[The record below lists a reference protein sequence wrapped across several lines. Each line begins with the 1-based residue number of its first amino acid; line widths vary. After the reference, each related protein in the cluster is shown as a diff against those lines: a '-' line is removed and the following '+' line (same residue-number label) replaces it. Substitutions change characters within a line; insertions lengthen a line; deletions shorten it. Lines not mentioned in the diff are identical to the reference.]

1 MSKSTACD
9 KELETFY
16 FRLKINYC
24 NEEALQKTNAVSGF
38 IDKHRLRVT
47 DIPSMLRAPPAP
59 EAVFWMDTNN
69 FEIFPYGEQ
78 SKEIGVTLTY
88 MTVYNIKIEAHCPQ
102 IFEG

>member
-24 NEEALQKTNAVSGF
+24 NEEALQKANAVSGF

-47 DIPSMLRAPPAP
+47 DIPTMLRAPPAQ

-69 FEIFPYGEQ
+69 FEIFPYGEW
-78 SKEIGVTLTY
+78 SKETGYSNLYDCI
-88 MTVYNIKIEAHCPQ
+88 
-102 IFEG
+102 